1 VTSIKVDRSFV
12 ADLSAGRKFGIVQSI
27 LSIGDSFGL
36 TTVAEGV
43 EKPEQLELLAH
54 LGCDRAQG
62 YLLGR
67 PLWPGEIDGALEI
80 KRMAVARA
88 GSRGLGNGSDP
99 VPAVA

>member
-1 VTSIKVDRSFV
+1 MTSIKVDRSFV

-27 LSIGDSFGL
+27 LSIGDAFGL

-67 PLWPGEIDGALEI
+67 PLAGDRQHSRS
-80 KRMAVARA
+80 RMAVARA
-88 GSRGLGNGSDP
+88 VPVTDP
-99 VPAVA
+99 VPPSRMP

>member
-1 VTSIKVDRSFV
+1 MTSIKVDRSFV
-12 ADLSAGRKFGIVQSI
+12 ADLSVGRKAGIVQSI
-27 LSIGDSFGL
+27 LGIGDAFGL

-62 YLLGR
+62 FLLGK
-67 PLWPGEIDGALEI
+67 PLWPGEIDGTLEI
-80 KRMAVARA
+80 KRMAAARNA
-88 GSRGLGNGSDP
+88 SRGLASGSGP